1 MAEAAQPGH
10 RGDRRLGVLQQ
21 GARGLQANPLD
32 VATGRHAQFL
42 EKYPGQRTRAHAGL
56 VGEGF
61 QGQVAGEVGG
71 NPLQQRGQARGAVRF
86 RGQPG
91 AELGLAARTLEEHHQ
106 ASRDAERQAAAEV
119 GLDQRQGQVDSRR
132 DAGRGED
139 VGVAVAAPRVVGV
152 QAVALHMDAGKP
164 LAQRR
169 HVGPVGGRRA
179 PVENPGGGQ
188 DQRSRTHRAE
198 PPYARFGGFQPGE
211 QVGVAGLRLDTEA
224 AGHQQGV
231 QAFRRTV
238 APGEVGADADARGTG
253 HRFATL
259 AEHLYPVER
268 RQALALAFD
277 VGRGEYLQRSG
288 HVQAHHVGIDQAG
301 NQARFGHGTT
311 SWRWRQS
318 GVLRAWPQCQ
328 SAHGSCHSLAGAS
341 RCADGWYRLGTPHAL
356 LSGNG

>member
-1 MAEAAQPGH
+1 RASASRGRLGRASSSPPQFGHWPPRRTVAQSRQKVHSKVQISASPLSPGRSRSQHSQLGRSSSMGRSSVGASGQHAEAFGVFLGADRKMLVERPPEVFRMAEAAQPGH

-71 NPLQQRGQARGAVRF
+71 NPLQQRGQTRGAARF

-139 VGVAVAAPRVVGV
+139 VGVAVAAPRVVGM

-211 QVGVAGLRLDTEA
+211 
-224 AGHQQGV
+224 
-231 QAFRRTV
+231 
-238 APGEVGADADARGTG
+238 
-253 HRFATL
+253 
-259 AEHLYPVER
+259 
-268 RQALALAFD
+268 
-277 VGRGEYLQRSG
+277 
-288 HVQAHHVGIDQAG
+288 
-301 NQARFGHGTT
+301 
-311 SWRWRQS
+311 
-318 GVLRAWPQCQ
+318 
-328 SAHGSCHSLAGAS
+328 
-341 RCADGWYRLGTPHAL
+341 
-356 LSGNG
+356 